1 MLPKLNILDVSASI
15 GCNFTCKGCNHFS
28 NYFAAG
34 SKIKTDGLLE
44 DLKVILPRIDINRV
58 SIIGGEPLLNP
69 RCEEI
74 FRTVLEYANN
84 DVYLYTNG
92 ELLEGKDWI
101 FDILEHPKVFIRV
114 TLHLPEHTER
124 GKNVIDILERFAK
137 KTKYEWKVNP
147 PNKEIPLKLSV
158 NESHNHKDRWFDSLK
173 KRGDKIHPYNQGN
186 IKKSFAWCSCPNTQ
200 LYNGRLWKCPNTAF
214 LREMLYVMEQT
225 GDPEW
230 DPYLVDG
237 LPVNWSDKELELFC
251 DNSVKP
257 ESVCN
262 MCTHKPLHFSA
273 AQQQKTKRKVIIT
286 K

>member
-1 MLPKLNILDVSASI
+1 MLPKLDTLDISSAI

-28 NYFAAG
+28 NYFSAG
-34 SKIKTDGLLE
+34 SKIKTDALLE
-44 DLKVILPRIDINRV
+44 DLKVILPRLDLRRAN
-58 SIIGGEPLLNP
+58 IIGGEPLLTP

-74 FRTVLEYANN
+74 FRTTLEHANN

-101 FDILEHPKVFIRV
+101 FDILDHPKVYMRV
-114 TLHLPEHTER
+114 SLHLPENTER
-124 GKNVIDILERFAK
+124 GKNVVDILERFAK
-137 KTKYEWKVNP
+137 KTKYEWEVGP
-147 PNKEIPLKLSV
+147 APNRPWKLRIT
-158 NESHNHKDRWFDSLK
+158 EHHNHKDRWFDPIK
-173 KRGDKIHPYNQGN
+173 KRGDKIHPYNQGD
-186 IKKSFAWCSCPNTQ
+186 IQKSFNWCSCPNAQ

-237 LPVNWSDKELELFC
+237 VPVNCSDKELETFC
-251 DNSVKP
+251 DNSIKA

>member
-92 ELLEGKDWI
+92 ELLECKDWI

-147 PNKEIPLKLSV
+147 PNK
-158 NESHNHKDRWFDSLK
+158 
-173 KRGDKIHPYNQGN
+173 
-186 IKKSFAWCSCPNTQ
+186 
-200 LYNGRLWKCPNTAF
+200 
-214 LREMLYVMEQT
+214 
-225 GDPEW
+225 
-230 DPYLVDG
+230 
-237 LPVNWSDKELELFC
+237 
-251 DNSVKP
+251 
-257 ESVCN
+257 
-262 MCTHKPLHFSA
+262 
-273 AQQQKTKRKVIIT
+273 
-286 K
+286 

>member
-214 LREMLYVMEQT
+214 LREILYVMEQT

-237 LPVNWSDKELELFC
+237 LPVNCSDKELELFC